1 MSLADELAKLQS
13 LRDAGTLNDAEFAQA
28 KRSLIDGAANI
39 GKPIGDGLGD
49 AAKTWVKFQIVMAV
63 VGLILAA
70 IFFFGFF
77 LPHINSMP
85 GGGFPSS
92 GFPAPP
98 R

>member
-1 MSLADELAKLQS
+1 MSLADELEKLQS

-28 KRSLIDGAANI
+28 KRSLIDGSVNM
-39 GKPIGDGLGD
+39 GKTLGDGLGD

-63 VGLILAA
+63 IGLILAA

-77 LPHINSMP
+77 LPHLNSMP
-85 GGGFPSS
+85 GS
-92 GFPAPP
+92 GFPGNGFPGPP